1 MDAGA
6 LGRAAITFA
15 LLMCALGLVTWRQS
29 RAFEANR
36 VLDDLRRQVT
46 VARAE
51 RVEIGRDIQTL
62 RRRARIVMEAEA
74 LGMHT
79 PDATEQVFLSAA
91 GGGS

>member
-1 MDAGA
+1 MDARV

-15 LLMCALGLVTWRQS
+15 VLMWSLGLVTWRQS
-29 RAFEANR
+29 RALEANR
-36 VLDDLRRQVT
+36 TLDDLRRHVS

-51 RVEIGRDIQTL
+51 RVGIDRGIQTL
-62 RRRARIVMEAEA
+62 RRRVRIVTEAEA

-91 GGGS
+91 GGS

>member
-1 MDAGA
+1 MDARV

-15 LLMCALGLVTWRQS
+15 VLMVSLGLVTWRQS
-29 RAFEANR
+29 RALEANR
-36 VLDDLRRQVT
+36 TLDDLRRHVW

-51 RVEIGRDIQTL
+51 RVEIDRGIQAL
-62 RRRARIVMEAEA
+62 RRRVRIVMEAEA

-91 GGGS
+91 GES

>member
-1 MDAGA
+1 MDARV

-15 LLMCALGLVTWRQS
+15 VLMWSLGLVTWRQS
-29 RAFEANR
+29 RALEANR
-36 VLDDLRRQVT
+36 TLDELRRHVS

-51 RVEIGRDIQTL
+51 RVEIDRGIQTL
-62 RRRARIVMEAEA
+62 RRRVRIVMEAEA

-91 GGGS
+91 GGS

>member
-1 MDAGA
+1 MDARV

-15 LLMCALGLVTWRQS
+15 VLMWSLGLVTWRQS
-29 RAFEANR
+29 RALEANR
-36 VLDDLRRQVT
+36 TLDDLRRHVS

-51 RVEIGRDIQTL
+51 RVEIDRGIQAL
-62 RRRARIVMEAEA
+62 RRRVRIVMEAEA

-91 GGGS
+91 GGS